1 VLRDVENAFCCALL
15 VLVLCVVCIGL
26 GPIPETPMQHSAFYP
41 CPTLISSL
49 AEANQVVVSVACGA
63 SHTLF
68 LTDLVRILTPC
79 KAEISSRP
87 TC

>member
-1 VLRDVENAFCCALL
+1 
-15 VLVLCVVCIGL
+15 
-26 GPIPETPMQHSAFYP
+26 MQHSAFYP

-68 LTDLVRILTPC
+68 LTDAVRIPTPC
-79 KAEISSRP
+79 ANFIIIDMLMND
-87 TC
+87 

>member
-1 VLRDVENAFCCALL
+1 
-15 VLVLCVVCIGL
+15 
-26 GPIPETPMQHSAFYP
+26 MQHSAFYP

-68 LTDLVRILTPC
+68 LTDVVRILTRC
-79 KAEISSRP
+79 EAEISSLS
-87 TC
+87 TY